1 MPRRDG
7 TGPEGMGPMT
17 GRGSGGCSPNQA
29 GTNVTG
35 RGSRKQGRGVGQG
48 GGQGG
53 GQGAG
58 RGKGQGRG
66 RQGGR
71 GGRR

>member
-7 TGPEGMGPMT
+7 TGPEGTGPMT
-17 GRGSGGCSPNQA
+17 GRGNGGCTPTQGGAN
-29 GTNVTG
+29 TTG
-35 RGSRKQGRGVGQG
+35 RGLRQKGRGQGQG
-48 GGQGG
+48 GS
-53 GQGAG
+53 QGAG

-66 RQGGR
+66 RQSGR

>member
-7 TGPEGMGPMT
+7 AGPEGMGPMT
-17 GRGSGGCSPNQA
+17 GRGSGGCSPNQT
-29 GTNVTG
+29 GTNATG
-35 RGSRKQGRGVGQG
+35 RGLRQKGRGVSQG
-48 GGQGG
+48 GS
-53 GQGAG
+53 QGAG

-66 RQGGR
+66 RQDGR